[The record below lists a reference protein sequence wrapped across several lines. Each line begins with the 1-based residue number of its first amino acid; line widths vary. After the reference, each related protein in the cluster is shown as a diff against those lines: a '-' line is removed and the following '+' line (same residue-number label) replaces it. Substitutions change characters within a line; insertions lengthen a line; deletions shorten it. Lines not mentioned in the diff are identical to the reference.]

1 MKNGQRNNQITG
13 SILLMAAVLLAIG
26 SFYDLEI
33 STALAG
39 KWLPAGKYYTVNRFA
54 LFIEMSGFSLIY
66 LFGAV
71 ATAILFVAVA
81 RTREGDRLFIF
92 RAGDGKSWKL
102 LKSALLM
109 LSGAGCVYEA
119 YSTVHEYFDY
129 PQRFLKEALLME
141 ENGLPMAGNVIESAS
156 QTKELVSS
164 VPGTTWL
171 QAVLA
176 ALLAVLLIL
185 CFYRLRKEVVD
196 RLVQVAVVIL
206 IAILFYTVMIEAIK
220 GPAGRVRFRTMNVI
234 GDFSEYTPWY
244 VFRGSRVLSRT
255 GELAAGTLSAAERF
269 LGLSDTCKSFPS
281 GHTYAAAVS
290 YAALCL
296 PDLFPDMRRTGRA
309 ACFLV
314 PTLLTVIVGLGRV
327 MAGAHFLT
335 DVVIGG
341 LAAYL
346 IVMVARWGIRKLWS
360 WSRQEDDHEKSWRTH
375 IIC

>member
-185 CFYRLRKEVVD
+185 CFYRL
-196 RLVQVAVVIL
+196 
-206 IAILFYTVMIEAIK
+206 FYTVMIEAIK